1 MTEGHPEQGAVNMTA
16 QWMTRAETSADD
28 PAIRD
33 IVLAAFESPAEAIS
47 STPSGTVHY
56 AAPFGI

>member
-1 MTEGHPEQGAVNMTA
+1 MTA

-47 STPSGTVHY
+47 SPPSGTVHY